1 MSNNFYDKQKT
12 DYVKA
17 LLSFAE
23 NGDEEKLK
31 CVLNEDKAFS
41 SGTIDNALRK
51 CINCIREPK
60 DKYYNC
66 IRLLLEQYNG
76 LNVKYKDDKSFLLTI
91 KLCFEKCDKTLI
103 DIFLM
108 NENILA
114 NIYDDENNCFLHY
127 LIQNKSP
134 ENDIIDIINKISLNY
149 KNIDF
154 NHSNNKGYNPLS
166 YALIIGYPK
175 LADFLIKNG
184 ASKNH
189 IIKSTGDNMLHCA
202 VIGKNIQCIKL
213 LEDIN
218 PSHKNINGLTP
229 IDKADD
235 LKLNFHIKKLLNSIA
250 EKYSDNNEE
259 SFLTQL
265 IQINEQN
272 MSTDVWNI
280 LLFQYYVKKYYNI
293 NNVVQKFFFSDDE
306 VARIKSKLKDNY
318 NEEKN
323 FEQEFINFFQKSN
336 NYSNISENIL
346 QMYNYRLILFKLAD
360 FKSVLKSLS
369 SSNNFLED
377 NYEIYF
383 NSSLI
388 FIEIC
393 LHFRLFHIADIIIQH
408 LEEISN
414 SSNLQ
419 KKKDVNTPHNKKYL
433 EYCNFIE
440 IIHKDGISE
449 PILFVTYLF
458 KAYRLISELRLD
470 EARKLLKSYKKTEF
484 TCRYKNDLPIFIT
497 LKVFYHSLKSK
508 LNFHNGNFTKC
519 YKQLQHLG
527 TFSSSN
533 DINSGNSES
542 YFSFINTLGLINL
555 KQKKYSLASFNFKN
569 LINHIKN
576 HISNKNFKTNVKY
589 YYYAK
594 YNLGLVYFY
603 QKSYEKAYYTFNS
616 ILKYLHNNPF
626 IRYRIAICC
635 IEISLNNYK
644 GKIKNNYNEI
654 IDKIYGFYSGNDNKG
669 NNESK
674 SLKRILLRNFN
685 TKNKN
690 DFYKNEINEAICY
703 LKQTICLLNDP
714 TFYLKSY
721 IKNFNNI
728 YSQSVKSQRDLFD
741 LENYNE
747 KNYYSHITQNKTYST
762 IYVSCYTNLI
772 FCLILR
778 EEWMEALFYINA
790 FEATDFYGKENR
802 YIFDNYKIECLINT
816 NKIKEAI
823 QIVELGLDNNVNDPK
838 ETFYNKTKIFH
849 DVNFKISLYIN
860 LIKLHY
866 LNNNLNE
873 VDRVF
878 NLLLSALNINLNSQ
892 QVDKNFTDLPSY
904 IMNILIFYFLIKDMP
919 YAALHI
925 LKKRKLNN
933 NALKSILNS
942 NLNTNQ
948 SKKIEKIVV

>member
-1 MSNNFYDKQKT
+1 MSNIFYDKQKT

-17 LLSFAE
+17 LLSYAE

-31 CVLNEDKAFS
+31 SVLNEDKAFS

-51 CINCIREPK
+51 CMNSIREPK

-66 IRLLLEQYNG
+66 IRLLLDQYNG
-76 LNVKYKDDKSFLLTI
+76 LNFKHKDDKSFILTI
-91 KLCFEKCDKTLI
+91 KMCFEKCDKTLI
-103 DIFLM
+103 DILMM

-114 NIYDDENNCFLHY
+114 NSYDEENNCFLHY
-127 LIQNKSP
+127 LIHNKNS
-134 ENDIIDIINKISLNY
+134 ENDIIEIINKISSTY

-154 NHSNNKGYNPLS
+154 NHTNNKGYNPLS
-166 YALIIGYPK
+166 YALIIGFPK
-175 LADFLIKNG
+175 VAEFLIKNG

-202 VIGKNIQCIKL
+202 VTGKNIQCIKL
-213 LEDIN
+213 LEDVN
-218 PSHKNINGLTP
+218 PSHKNLNGLTP
-229 IDKADD
+229 IDKGDD
-235 LKLNFHIKKLLNSIA
+235 LKLNFNTKKLLNSIA

-280 LLFQYYVKKYYNI
+280 LLFKYYVKKYYNV
-293 NNVVQKFFFSDDE
+293 NNVVQKFFFSDEE
-306 VARIKSKLKDNY
+306 VAKIKAKLIDSYSEN
-318 NEEKN
+318 KN
-323 FEQEFINFFQKSN
+323 FEHEFINFFQKSN
-336 NYSNISENIL
+336 NYSIISENLL
-346 QMYNYRLILFKLAD
+346 QTYNYRLILFKLAD

-369 SSNNFLED
+369 TSNNFLED

-393 LHFRLFHIADIIIQH
+393 LHYRLFNVADIILQN

-414 SSNLQ
+414 STNFQ

-449 PILFVTYLF
+449 PILFVMYLF
-458 KAYRLISELRLD
+458 KAYRLVCELKVD

-508 LNFHNGNFTKC
+508 LNFHTGNFTKC
-519 YKQLQHLG
+519 YKQLLHLDS
-527 TFSSSN
+527 FSN
-533 DINSGNSES
+533 TVDNNSGNVEAH
-542 YFSFINTLGLINL
+542 FSFLNTLGLINL
-555 KQKKYSLASFNFKN
+555 RQKKYSLACFHFKN
-569 LINHIKN
+569 LINQIKT

-603 QKSYEKAYYTFNS
+603 QKSYEKAYHTFNS
-616 ILKYLHNNPF
+616 ILKYLNNNPF
-626 IRYRIAICC
+626 IRYRIALCC
-635 IEISLNNYK
+635 VEMTINNHK

-654 IDKIYGFYSGNDNKG
+654 IERIYGFYSGGNKKND
-669 NNESK
+669 ESK
-674 SLKRILLRNFN
+674 GVKRILLRNFN
-685 TKNKN
+685 VKNKN
-690 DFYKNEINEAICY
+690 EFYKNEINEAICN

-728 YSQSVKSQRDLFD
+728 YSHSVKNQRDLFEVD
-741 LENYNE
+741 NYNE
-747 KNYYSHITQNKTYST
+747 KSCYSHIIQNKTYST
-762 IYVSCYTNLI
+762 IYVSSYTNLI

-790 FEATDFYGKENR
+790 LEGTDFITKENR
-802 YIFDNYKIECLINT
+802 FIFDNYKIECLINT
-816 NKIKEAI
+816 NKIKEAL
-823 QIVELGLDNNVNDPK
+823 QIVELYLDNNVSEPK
-838 ETFYNKTKIFH
+838 DIFYNKTKLFP
-849 DVNFKISLYIN
+849 DVGFKISLYIN

-878 NLLLSALNINLNSQ
+878 NLLLSALNINMITY
-892 QVDKNFTDLPSY
+892 QVDKIITDLPSY
-904 IMNILIFYFLIKDMP
+904 IINILLFYFLIKEMP
-919 YAALHI
+919 QAALHL
-925 LKKRKLNN
+925 LKKRKLNI

-942 NLNTNQ
+942 NVNTNQ